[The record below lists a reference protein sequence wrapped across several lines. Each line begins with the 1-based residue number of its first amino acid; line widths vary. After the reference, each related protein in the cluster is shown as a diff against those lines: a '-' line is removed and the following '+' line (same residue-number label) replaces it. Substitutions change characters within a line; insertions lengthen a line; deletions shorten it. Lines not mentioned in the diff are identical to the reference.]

1 MGNTYIDSEEIMLEQ
16 ILTFILI
23 GTSLSVDAF
32 AVTVGEGLACKQN
45 RLKNALKHS
54 LYFGFFQALMP
65 LIGFYLA
72 GTVSGKIM
80 SLGPYISFFMLAF
93 VGGKLLV
100 DSIKGK
106 TDDEKVKAA
115 EGKFSHSKAIVLALA
130 TSIDA
135 LAVGVSFAFTESSVI
150 LPCTIIGLT
159 TLVICAIG
167 GLLCAKLPKGSGKT
181 AGIIGG
187 IVLIGI
193 GVKLLVEGVFL
204 K

>member
-1 MGNTYIDSEEIMLEQ
+1 MFEHILTYIL
-16 ILTFILI
+16 L
-23 GTSLSVDAF
+23 GTSLAVDAF
-32 AVTVGEGLACKQN
+32 AVTVGEALACKQN
-45 RLKNALKHS
+45 RMKNALKHS
-54 LYFGFFQALMP
+54 LYFGFFQGLMP

-80 SLGPYISFFMLAF
+80 SIGPYISFFMLAF

-106 TDDEKVKAA
+106 TDEEKSEAA

-135 LAVGVSFAFTESSVI
+135 LAIGVSFAFTESSVI
-150 LPCTIIGLT
+150 LPCAIIGVMTFIL
-159 TLVICAIG
+159 CALG

-204 K
+204 T

>member
-1 MGNTYIDSEEIMLEQ
+1 MFEK
-16 ILTFILI
+16 ILTDILI
-23 GTSLSVDAF
+23 GASLSVDAF
-32 AVTVGEGLACKQN
+32 AVTVGEGLACPRN
-45 RLKNALKHS
+45 RLKNAIKHS

-80 SLGPYISFFMLAF
+80 SIGPYISFFMLAF
-93 VGGKLLV
+93 VGGKLLF
-100 DSIKGK
+100 DSIKEK
-106 TDDEKVKAA
+106 TDEKKEDAA
-115 EGKFSHSKAIVLALA
+115 EEKFSHSKAIMLALA

-150 LPCTIIGLT
+150 LPCVIIGAT
-159 TLVICAIG
+159 TFAFCALG

-181 AGIIGG
+181 AGIVGG

-193 GVKLLVEGVFL
+193 GVKLFVEGVLL

>member
-1 MGNTYIDSEEIMLEQ
+1 MFEQ
-16 ILTFILI
+16 ILTAILV
-23 GTSLSVDAF
+23 GASLSVDAF
-32 AVTVGEGLACKQN
+32 AVTVGEGLACPKN
-45 RLKNALKHS
+45 RLRNALKHS

-80 SLGPYISFFMLAF
+80 SVGPYISFFMLAF

-100 DSIKGK
+100 DSIK
-106 TDDEKVKAA
+106 EKSEEEKNKAA
-115 EGKFSHSKAIVLALA
+115 EEKFSHSKAVMLALA

-150 LPCTIIGLT
+150 LPCVIIGVT
-159 TLVICAIG
+159 TFVFCALG

-181 AGIIGG
+181 AGIVGG

-193 GVKLLVEGVFL
+193 GVKLFVEGVLL

>member
-1 MGNTYIDSEEIMLEQ
+1 MLAQ
-16 ILTFILI
+16 ILTDILL
-23 GTSLSVDAF
+23 GASLSVDAF
-32 AVTVGEGLACKQN
+32 AVTVGEGLACPKN
-45 RLKNALKHS
+45 RLRNALKHS
-54 LYFGFFQALMP
+54 LYFGLFQALMP

-80 SLGPYISFFMLAF
+80 SIGPYISFFMLAF

-100 DSIKGK
+100 DSIREK
-106 TDDEKVKAA
+106 TEEEKSKAA
-115 EGKFSHSKAIVLALA
+115 DEKFSHSKAIMLALA

-135 LAVGVSFAFTESSVI
+135 LAVGVSFAFTESSVF
-150 LPCTIIGLT
+150 LPCAIIGVT
-159 TLVICAIG
+159 TFVLCSLG

-181 AGIIGG
+181 AGIVGG
-187 IVLIGI
+187 LVLIGI

>member
-1 MGNTYIDSEEIMLEQ
+1 MFEQ
-16 ILTFILI
+16 ILTYILL
-23 GTSLSVDAF
+23 GTSLAVDAF

-45 RLKNALKHS
+45 RMKNALKHS
-54 LYFGFFQALMP
+54 LYFGFFQGFMP
-65 LIGFYLA
+65 FIGFYLA

-80 SLGPYISFFMLAF
+80 SFGPYISFFMLAF
-93 VGGKLLV
+93 VGGKLLI

-106 TDDEKVKAA
+106 TDDEKSEA
-115 EGKFSHSKAIVLALA
+115 EQGNFSHSKAIVLALA

-135 LAVGVSFAFTESSVI
+135 LAIGVSFAFTESSVI
-150 LPCTIIGLT
+150 LPCAIIGIMT
-159 TLVICAIG
+159 FIFCAIG

-204 K
+204 A

>member
-1 MGNTYIDSEEIMLEQ
+1 MFEQ
-16 ILTFILI
+16 ILTYILL
-23 GTSLSVDAF
+23 GASLSVDAF
-32 AVTVGEGLACKQN
+32 AVTVGEGLACPKN

-80 SLGPYISFFMLAF
+80 SIGPYISFFMLAF

-100 DSIKGK
+100 DSIKEK
-106 TDDEKVKAA
+106 TEDERNQAA
-115 EGKFSHSKAIVLALA
+115 EQNFSHSKAIVLALA

-135 LAVGVSFAFTESSVI
+135 LAVGVSVAFTESSVI
-150 LPCTIIGLT
+150 LPCSIIGVT
-159 TLVICAIG
+159 TFVICAIG

-187 IVLIGI
+187 LVLIGI
-193 GVKLLVEGVFL
+193 GVKLLIEGVFL

>member
-1 MGNTYIDSEEIMLEQ
+1 MLEA
-16 ILTFILI
+16 ILTDILL
-23 GTSLSVDAF
+23 GASLSVDAF
-32 AVTVGEGLACKQN
+32 AVTVGEGLSCSQN
-45 RLKNALKHS
+45 KLKNALKNS
-54 LYFGFFQALMP
+54 LYFGVFQALMP

-106 TDDEKVKAA
+106 TDEEDSKA
-115 EGKFSHSKAIVLALA
+115 ETGKFSHSKAIVLALA

-150 LPCTIIGLT
+150 LPCAIIGAT
-159 TLVICAIG
+159 TFVVCALG
-167 GLLCAKLPKGSGKT
+167 GLLCAKLPKGSGNT

-187 IVLIGI
+187 LVLIGI
-193 GVKLLVEGVFL
+193 GLKLLIEGVFL

>member
-1 MGNTYIDSEEIMLEQ
+1 MFEQ
-16 ILTFILI
+16 ILTAILL
-23 GTSLSVDAF
+23 GASLSVDAF
-32 AVTVGEGLACKQN
+32 AVTVGEGLACPKN

-80 SLGPYISFFMLAF
+80 SIGPYISFFMLAF

-100 DSIKGK
+100 DSTKEK
-106 TDDEKVKAA
+106 TEDEKNKAA
-115 EGKFSHSKAIVLALA
+115 EENFSHSKAVVLALA

-150 LPCTIIGLT
+150 LPCAIIGVT
-159 TLVICAIG
+159 TFVICALG

-181 AGIIGG
+181 AGIVGG
-187 IVLIGI
+187 LVLIGI
-193 GVKLLVEGVFL
+193 GIKLLVEGVFL

>member
-1 MGNTYIDSEEIMLEQ
+1 MLEQ
-16 ILTFILI
+16 ILTDILL
-23 GTSLSVDAF
+23 GASLSVDAF

-45 RLKNALKHS
+45 RLRNALKHS

-93 VGGKLLV
+93 VGSKLLI

-106 TDDEKVKAA
+106 TDDEKSEAE

-135 LAVGVSFAFTESSVI
+135 LAIGVSFAFTESSVI
-150 LPCTIIGLT
+150 MPCAIIGVMTFVL
-159 TLVICAIG
+159 CALG

-193 GVKLLVEGVFL
+193 GVKLLVEGAIL